1 MSYFEPAC
9 QFTKSTLKQFVI
21 IQFLLSKSNICSGLI
36 AARRSISF
44 SFRSVPL
51 LFCSFFVLFPFC
63 SFDVCMCAWCGA
75 DMIKGRGII
84 PRPRPRLIPTRSR
97 RPDPEESGPIP
108 IVYESRYSCLSQQF
122 SASARFILPHCIAS
136 AIQSDLNLLQCFIVS
151 LPISNESIHSYRTL
165 TYSLSHFPESR
176 CDHIPIA

>member
-1 MSYFEPAC
+1 MGKRH
-9 QFTKSTLKQFVI
+9 TKKTLLKTI
-21 IQFLLSKSNICSGLI
+21 KGTRIC
-36 AARRSISF
+36 
-44 SFRSVPL
+44 VY
-51 LFCSFFVLFPFC
+51 
-63 SFDVCMCAWCGA
+63 VCMYVCIY
-75 DMIKGRGII
+75 MYILMYIYPEPRTPNPI
-84 PRPRPRLIPTRSR
+84 PD

-108 IVYESRYSCLSQQF
+108 IAYESRYSCLSQQS
-122 SASARFILPHCIAS
+122 SASARFILPCSIAS